1 MPTRDQVASRL
12 RRSRVGSVCAA
23 ITGSSP
29 EELCGRALEV
39 LGETSFLEFRLD
51 YLADPSGN
59 LVVFKE
65 FLATHRAATIVATCR
80 PESFGGR
87 FRGTAQQALAILVR
101 AAEAGFQLVDL
112 DLKAAEAL
120 GAEALAKLYEA
131 GAGVILSHHDFHG
144 MGDLKAI
151 YARMQPFAPDFAKIA
166 VTASSLTDNL
176 TMLRF
181 LQEMEDETRFS
192 LVGICMGE
200 KGVLSRILGLR
211 SGSAFTF
218 ASGGVGEQ
226 TASGQIAAR
235 TLLELYRV
243 GQLDKATRVF
253 GVAGDPIGSSLSPL
267 MLNTAFRRETVNA
280 VYVALSTRDPREL
293 LQLARE
299 IPLGGL
305 SITMPLKQEILPL
318 LERTDPLSTKIGAVN
333 TVLRAQDGRFYGFNT
348 DVPGILGPLERRL
361 PLNKAKVLVLGAG
374 GAARAAVFGCRDKGA
389 EVFLLNRTPAKA
401 AALAQ
406 AAGARVIQREAV
418 AKAGF
423 DVVINATPAGM
434 LGLGAE
440 SLLQPEDLNA
450 RFVFDLVYNPLDT
463 PLLKLARQKGLT
475 PISGVEMFVAQGA
488 RQFEIW
494 TGKAAPH
501 EEMMRVVLHALRQNE
516 VSASAA
522 REPVA
527 ASATAPPTAA
537 SSGRALAPASAGA
550 PVKKPTSPSPD
561 PGRER
566 GFAAKKSSSTIK
578 PATGTVPKPATSTPP
593 KPATNTPPNAATSTP
608 PKPLSPSLAKPA
620 RPVAGAKR
628 SGGPRAR

>member
-12 RRSRVGSVCAA
+12 LRSRLGSVCAA

-39 LGETSFLEFRLD
+39 LSETSFLEFRLD

-59 LVVFKE
+59 LIVFKE
-65 FLATHRAATIVATCR
+65 FLAAHRSATIVATCR
-80 PESFGGR
+80 PQSFGGR
-87 FRGTAQQALAILVR
+87 FQGTAQQALAILVR
-101 AAEAGFQLVDL
+101 AAEAGFQLVDV
-112 DLKAAEAL
+112 DLQAAEAL
-120 GAEALAKLYEA
+120 GAEALERLHAA
-131 GAGVILSHHDFHG
+131 GAGVILSDHDFNG

-151 YARMQPFAPDFAKIA
+151 YNRMESFAPDFAKIA

-181 LQEMEDETRFS
+181 LQEMEDEARSS
-192 LVGICMGE
+192 LVGICMGD

-218 ASGGVGEQ
+218 ASGSAGEE
-226 TASGQIAAR
+226 TAPGQIAAR

-243 GQLDKATRVF
+243 NQLDKATRVF

-318 LERTDPLSTKIGAVN
+318 LERTDPLSAKIGAVN

-348 DVPGILGPLERRL
+348 DVAGIVGPLERRL
-361 PLNKAKVLVLGAG
+361 SLNKAKVLVLGAG

-401 AALAQ
+401 AALAK
-406 AAGARVIQREAV
+406 AAGGRVIQREAV

-434 LGLGAE
+434 RDLGAE
-440 SLLQPEDLNA
+440 SLLEPEDLNA

-501 EEMMRVVLHALRQNE
+501 EEMMRVVLHALRQSE
-516 VSASAA
+516 ASASAA
-522 REPVA
+522 NQPA
-527 ASATAPPTAA
+527 AVLPPAAPAPPASPTVGSSRSALRPTPAA
-537 SSGRALAPASAGA
+537 T
-550 PVKKPTSPSPD
+550 PVKKPLPPSAD
-561 PGRER
+561 TAREH
-566 GFAAKKSSSTIK
+566 GFAAKKPSPLSK
-578 PATGTVPKPATSTPP
+578 PVPSPVPKPVALPKPATSITS
-593 KPATNTPPNAATSTP
+593 KPAAVPV
-608 PKPLSPSLAKPA
+608 LKPA
-620 RPVAGAKR
+620 RPAVGAKR